1 MKKDFFLIIIMFS
14 LNIYSQKM
22 DKYDL
27 LINEIKLKEQSESM
41 VNQMIDTYKKQRPD
55 IPLYVWQEL
64 KKQKLNGDY
73 IIAVKN
79 IFKENYTSK
88 EVDNLITTIDKYGIN
103 AYTPK
108 PEITQKM
115 YDVGKQFGKNLGNQ
129 ILIKLKSLG
138 Y

>member
-1 MKKDFFLIIIMFS
+1 MKIAFLTLTILLS
-14 LNIYSQKM
+14 NLLYSQT

-27 LINEIKLKEQSESM
+27 LLNRMNIKKQSELM
-41 VNQMIDTYKKQRPD
+41 VDQMIDAYAKQKPNVS
-55 IPLYVWQEL
+55 PSVWNEL
-64 KKQKLNGDY
+64 KNQKLSSSY
-73 IIAVKN
+73 LLEIKK
-79 IFKENYTSK
+79 IFKENYTPK